1 MSDEDSNQVVLAI
14 TKVGCMITFFMLIL
28 IVGSLPIRLKAFKS
42 NKKLLAYMGAF
53 SGGLFLAVG
62 LVHLLPE
69 AAENFEQSFDDDE
82 EHFPFAYAIS
92 ILSFALILFI
102 EKIITDHH
110 HDHGHDDDLHHH
122 GSNSKN
128 TQVQDQNN
136 LFVNGSVD
144 AEALLEKKNTEETFK
159 DALNTQLIVAKKASF
174 VQMVRKSIAQDPK
187 NSIVYQDVN
196 TWAPYILQIAVGIHA
211 VFEGLS
217 IGIQEEVSLCIG
229 IALVVCCHKWAE
241 GMTLGLAFRKA
252 GVNKTTSTYM
262 IIIQAIMNPIGIG
275 IGWIMA
281 DKGPLYTGIFVSI
294 SVGTFIYISTMET
307 LTEEFSISQYKW
319 GKYLIFLVAISFVS
333 SLWFIE
339 QAVGGD

>member
-1 MSDEDSNQVVLAI
+1 MSDDDSNQVVLAI

-92 ILSFALILFI
+92 IASFALILFI

-110 HDHGHDDDLHHH
+110 HDHGHDEDLHHH

-128 TQVQDQNN
+128 TQIQDQNQ
-136 LFVNGSVD
+136 LFVNGSD
-144 AEALLEKKNTEETFK
+144 TEETFK

-229 IALVVCCHKWAE
+229 IAVVVCCHKWAE

-262 IIIQAIMNPIGIG
+262 IMIQAIMNPVGIG

-319 GKYLIFLVAISFVS
+319 EKYIIFLVAIAFVS

-339 QAVGGD
+339 QAVGGE